1 MSLAGGLKS
10 AQMVHFSCWKG
21 VCGCMSDAVS
31 VLCALCRCVLFQ
43 LEELIACVYAYAC
56 VSILCACVCVCVCA
70 CAWVCVCVWGSER
83 ENNGVFQV
91 EGQLLSLLLSIQQS
105 SSLWRGLREA
115 LFRCCRGVDAGWL
128 DTSFQ
133 NHFLSKAQHMDD
145 KLLYTSTTKVVGKKY
160 KYILL
165 LETIWEL
172 EIFLQK
178 NVFFRH
184 SLEPT
189 KYTTAPFK
197 AEHIKD

>member
-10 AQMVHFSCWKG
+10 TQMVHFSCWKG

-31 VLCALCRCVLFQ
+31 VLSALRRCVLFQ

-56 VSILCACVCVCVCA
+56 VSIFVCVCVCA
-70 CAWVCVCVWGSER
+70 SVCVRVRVWERERGSER

-128 DTSFQ
+128 DASFQ
-133 NHFLSKAQHMDD
+133 NHFLSKPQHMDD
-145 KLLYTSTTKVVGKKY
+145 KLLYTSTTKVVGKN
-160 KYILL
+160 I
-165 LETIWEL
+165 
-172 EIFLQK
+172 
-178 NVFFRH
+178 NVFFYWEQYENLRFLYRKT
-184 SLEPT
+184 S
-189 KYTTAPFK
+189 F
-197 AEHIKD
+197 